1 MATRELGPS
10 GVALSESRLSDD
22 TTEHL
27 RLLLESKGLGDK
39 NLDPFFEGLDNAFS
53 IYFSCRKIDQAS
65 RPPKVRKNLQAASDA
80 ARKCLRKLEQL
91 DGNSKILLDEAR
103 PGNFRDLFHNAIEA
117 VNSIEL
123 ALAEANRLPTTRP
136 KMDYPKQQMA
146 LAVRHAIE
154 RHLGIKATSTKESK
168 RGAIFNDVLSVMV
181 GAVKQ
186 ASPNDVSD
194 ANNGDVHKLT
204 RRAKKG
210 EVREH
215 GGGALEFIP
224 ASTADMPDV

>member
-91 DGNSKILLDEAR
+91 DGNSRILLDEAR
-103 PGNFRDLFHNAIEA
+103 PGNFRDLFHNAVEA
-117 VNSIEL
+117 VNSIEA
-123 ALAEANRLPTTRP
+123 ALAEAHRLPTTRP

-146 LAVRHAIE
+146 LAVRHAIDQ
-154 RHLGIKATSTKESK
+154 HLGIKATSTKESK

-181 GAVKQ
+181 GAAEQ
-186 ASPNDVSD
+186 ASSK
-194 ANNGDVHKLT
+194 ANKDREVHKLT
-204 RRAKKG
+204 RRALKG

-215 GGGALEFIP
+215 SGGALEFIP
-224 ASTADMPDV
+224 ASTADTPDE